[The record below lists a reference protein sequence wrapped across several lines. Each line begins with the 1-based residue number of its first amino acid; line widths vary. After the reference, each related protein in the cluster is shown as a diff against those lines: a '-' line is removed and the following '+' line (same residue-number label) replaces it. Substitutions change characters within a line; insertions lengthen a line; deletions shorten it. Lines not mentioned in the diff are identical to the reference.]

1 MCSAS
6 YPNWVTFDD
15 DYGFQSPEG
24 SFESD
29 NGNHHGFKSNGLV
42 LSLSS
47 QHDTSRRSASES
59 STPLSSPFTSFPCTP
74 KSGLQTPI
82 TPSPSRDNYFFKI
95 EELSQTNQFRSHNN
109 ENGYTNP
116 FWNQRC
122 ISWTGASHRE
132 QESNQASNTSAAN
145 ATNIFFHGNH
155 PPKEARGHHKSQSN
169 SPLIVL
175 CQKLEKIQAEDFQPS
190 QSTNTE
196 CKESK
201 QLNVHMSP
209 SIVRN
214 LFRLECKDGWPLMM
228 RIPEKKNMMSS
239 RQWGPIYLKLLAGG
253 ILQLYYEQ
261 GLEKPFKELQLQPYC
276 RLSEPKLENYKESG
290 KIHTVK
296 IEHVSYTEKRK
307 YHPKTE
313 VLHEAEIEQMLKLGT
328 TDYRDFT
335 DFIAAVEE
343 ELMKLPPHTHRRK
356 NYEEQEITLEITD
369 LFWGKFTREGKLFE
383 ASVVTHIHCL
393 CFVNGNVECFLT
405 LNDLLLQSR
414 DRSYL
419 KNDMDST
426 WIQICDYRVHKCVK
440 ENEFEKCRVIK
451 FTPPD
456 ACRLELMRFKTV
468 CDNPELP
475 FLLKGLVTVHGAY
488 TELQAFLVMS
498 SAFSNLQN
506 TLPFKHCENVMIR
519 FPVPMA
525 WFKIFRT
532 VNLFRQKSLKAKMNR
547 NARLGSVSTTGGE
560 PVMQVTIGT
569 AKYEHAFRAIVWR
582 IDRLPDKNAAS
593 DHPHCFSCKLELGSD
608 QEIPSEWQ
616 PFVAVEFEVPDTSA
630 SKAKVKSF
638 GTESDIQPEKHIH
651 LKARYHYQPRLYKS
665 VIEDVINNVQ
675 DFFLE
680 EGIDDHILKDLKQ
693 LWESKLLQSRAVEGF
708 FRENN
713 HQQIMLELQ
722 QQKAHQTVHTSSASI
737 VIPAGRSVQNFTS
750 AELNT
755 SGTTTTL
762 ALPSGISLPIQVP
775 AGVTLQTASGKYLVF
790 LTVPI
795 SVAVRIM
802 ELTTQKKAIQP
813 IVVLLLLSAVILSPS
828 PVSVSFLIFFSNIV
842 DSFQSLSFLGHL
854 YKVNVPVMVTQ
865 SAAGQKYF
873 QQPVRHIIHQVN
885 TVTGQTALI
894 QQNSVSG
901 QAHVIQQ
908 SSQDQAATLQQSS
921 SGQVS
926 SHQQLLTNQSFDVA
940 GQSILQQP
948 GMSRHVYI
956 QQQGT
961 VKQVVLQH
969 SGMGVQTGPRIVIQ
983 SQPVANTGTIT
994 QQQIVSTQQQIVST
1008 QPTRLEQAVEEQA
1021 GTGQTQHLLI
1031 QDSDRVP
1038 LAHTLIVQNQA
1049 SEQNE
1054 GTNLSQCV
1062 SEQCVVQQ
1070 FAAQV
1075 NETLLMVAATP
1086 EEQQIKVESSSIPQL
1101 DGTIDTS
1108 SDEEIGNMREVEE
1121 NDILGIIDAEDLKA
1135 LEGYDEDDSSSADSS
1150 SDGLDEQ
1157 PKEEI
1162 IEEDPLNSGDDV
1174 SEQEVPDLFDT
1185 ENVIVCQYDKIHRS
1199 KNKWKFYLK
1208 DGIMTFNGRDY
1219 VFSKAVGDAEW

>member
-1 MCSAS
+1 MSSVS

-15 DYGFQSPEG
+15 DYGFQSPKQ
-24 SFESD
+24 SFTPD
-29 NGNHHGFKSNGLV
+29 NGLKPNGLV
-42 LSLSS
+42 LNLSS
-47 QHDTSRRSASES
+47 QWDTSRRSASGS
-59 STPLSSPFTSFPCTP
+59 STPLSSPFANFPCTSS
-74 KSGLQTPI
+74 SGLQTPI
-82 TPSPSRDNYFFKI
+82 TPSPSRDNYFKI
-95 EELSQTNQFRSHNN
+95 EDLSQTDEFRPHNN

-116 FWNQRC
+116 FWNQQC
-122 ISWTGASHRE
+122 ISKNGVSYRE
-132 QESNQASNTSAAN
+132 QDSNQTCNTSATN
-145 ATNIFFHGNH
+145 ATNTFFHGNH
-155 PPKEARGHHKSQSN
+155 PPIQTREHHKSESN

-175 CQKLEKIQAEDFQPS
+175 CQKLEKMQAEDFQPS
-190 QSTNTE
+190 ETSS
-196 CKESK
+196 ESK
-201 QLNVHMSP
+201 QLNAQMS
-209 SIVRN
+209 SCIVRN
-214 LFRLECKDGWPLMM
+214 LFRIECKNGWPLMM

-239 RQWGPIYLKLLAGG
+239 RQWGPIYLNLLAGG

-261 GLEKPFKELQLQPYC
+261 GLEKPFKEFQLQPYC
-276 RLSEPKLENYKESG
+276 RLSEPKLESYKESG

-313 VLHEAEIEQMLKLGT
+313 VLHEAEIEQVLKFGT

-335 DFIAAVEE
+335 DFTAAVEE
-343 ELMKLPPHTHRRK
+343 ELMKLPLLTQRRK
-356 NYEEQEITLEITD
+356 NYEEQEMMLEITD
-369 LFWGKFTREGKLFE
+369 HFWGKFTREGKLFE
-383 ASVVTHIHCL
+383 ASVVTHIYCL
-393 CFVNGNVECFLT
+393 CFINGSVECFLT
-405 LNDLLLQSR
+405 LNDLQLQRR
-414 DRSYL
+414 DRGYL
-419 KNDMDST
+419 KNDTDST

-440 ENEFEKCRVIK
+440 ENEFEKSRVIK

-475 FLLKGLVTVHGAY
+475 FLLKGLVTVQGAY

-498 SAFSNLQN
+498 SAYSNLQN
-506 TLPFKHCENVMIR
+506 MPPSKHCENVMIR
-519 FPVPMA
+519 FPVPTA

-547 NARLGSVSTTGGE
+547 NARLGSVSTTGAE

-582 IDRLPDKNAAS
+582 IGSLPDKNAAS

-608 QEIPSEWQ
+608 QEIPSEWK
-616 PFVAVEFEVPDTSA
+616 PFIAVEFEVPDTSA
-630 SKAKVKSF
+630 SKVKVKSF

-651 LKARYHYQPRLYKS
+651 PKARYHYQPRLYKS
-665 VIEDVINNVQ
+665 VIEDVINNVH
-675 DFFLE
+675 DVFLE
-680 EGIDDHILKDLKQ
+680 EGIDDHVLKDLKQ

-722 QQKAHQTVHTSSASI
+722 QQKTHQTVHTSSASI

-750 AELNT
+750 AELNA
-755 SGTTTTL
+755 SGTTATL
-762 ALPSGISLPIQVP
+762 TLPSGIGLPIQVP
-775 AGVTLQTASGKYLVF
+775 AGVTLQTASGH
-790 LTVPI
+790 
-795 SVAVRIM
+795 M
-802 ELTTQKKAIQP
+802 
-813 IVVLLLLSAVILSPS
+813 
-828 PVSVSFLIFFSNIV
+828 
-842 DSFQSLSFLGHL
+842 

-873 QQPVRHIIHQVN
+873 QQPVRHFIHQVN

-894 QQNSVSG
+894 QQNAVSG
-901 QAHVIQQ
+901 QAHAIQQ
-908 SSQDQAATLQQSS
+908 SSQDQAPTLQQSN
-921 SGQVS
+921 SGHVS
-926 SHQQLLTNQSFDVA
+926 THQQLLTNQSFDVA
-940 GQSILQQP
+940 SQSVLQQP

-961 VKQVVLQH
+961 MKQVVLQH
-969 SGMGVQTGPRIVIQ
+969 SGMGVQTGPPIVVQRQ
-983 SQPVANTGTIT
+983 SIANTGTLT
-994 QQQIVSTQQQIVST
+994 QQPAAS
-1008 QPTRLEQAVEEQA
+1008 QPTQLEQPVEEQA
-1021 GTGQTQHLLI
+1021 ATGQTQHLLI

-1038 LAHTLIVQNQA
+1038 LAHTLIVQKQA

-1054 GTNLSQCV
+1054 GTNIPHCI

-1070 FAAQV
+1070 FAPQV
-1075 NETLLMVAATP
+1075 NETLLMVATAS
-1086 EEQQIKVESSSIPQL
+1086 EEQQIKAEASSIPQL
-1101 DGTIDTS
+1101 DGTNDTS

-1135 LEGYDEDDSSSADSS
+1135 LEGYDDDDSSSADTS
-1150 SDGLDEQ
+1150 SDGSDEE